1 MQRSIK
7 LASQISRTITGE
19 PSLTR
24 WGFAV
29 HTAMALVAIVLLTLT
44 FAALEIS
51 LSDDQT
57 LSALEATVD

>member
-7 LASQISRTITGE
+7 PASQISRTITGE

-24 WGFAV
+24 WGFAG